1 MLEPG
6 DGDEQLV
13 FLLLNLESVV
23 QDLLSDERL
32 AGQQN
37 DCFQE
42 QTDSRGIRLCSEG
55 NSSLTFQVAS
65 VKVGPDKVPL
75 SIVLYL
81 DGTYVLSNI
90 DVRVLYCKYT

>member
-13 FLLLNLESVV
+13 FLLLNLE
-23 QDLLSDERL
+23 QDLLCDERL
-32 AGQQN
+32 AGHQN
-37 DCFQE
+37 YCFQE

-65 VKVGPDKVPL
+65 VKVGSHCFNL
-75 SIVLYL
+75 ST
-81 DGTYVLSNI
+81 GTG
-90 DVRVLYCKYT
+90 R